1 MGIVPHA
8 FDQVLKVIER
18 VNTQIAALI
27 RCGRPDWSEQ
37 DWHEFEYIIPY
48 LTVVPVA
55 PVSPTQTNH
64 YQEEIQRQVV

>member
-8 FDQVLKVIER
+8 VDQVLKVIER

-37 DWHEFEYIIPY
+37 DWLEFFYNIPY
-48 LTVVPVA
+48 L
-55 PVSPTQTNH
+55 S
-64 YQEEIQRQVV
+64 